1 MPHTKSGGG
10 GGGGGGGQFASGPIY
25 EKWGGGGAVHFR
37 SDIRKVGGQFAS
49 GPIRK
54 VGGQSTSG
62 PIYKKWGGGGGGQFA
77 SGTIRKVGGGGGG
90 GQFASGTIRKVGGGG
105 GNSLLVSYPDPYV
118 RNDDHRLQYDIT
130 YRGSGNKVVRNGSS
144 ATECSGMAEA
154 IQHWSGLGVAIKFFY
169 IDSCHTL

>member
-1 MPHTKSGGG
+1 MGGG

-25 EKWGGGGAVHFR
+25 EKWGGGGGAVHFR

-62 PIYKKWGGGGGGQFA
+62 PIYKKW
-77 SGTIRKVGGGGGG
+77 GGGG